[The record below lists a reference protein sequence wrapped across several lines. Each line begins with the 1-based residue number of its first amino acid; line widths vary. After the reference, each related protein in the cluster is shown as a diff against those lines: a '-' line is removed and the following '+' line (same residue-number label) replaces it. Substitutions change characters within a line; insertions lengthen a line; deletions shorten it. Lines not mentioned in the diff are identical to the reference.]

1 MSTRFA
7 ISLLV
12 SMMVAAVLF
21 GVGATIVLSVPSL
34 SVHAMLLLPW
44 VVVASLVLAPIASW
58 FMAPM
63 LRAKY
68 SRQIEAG
75 KLIAQRVEARS

>member
-21 GVGATIVLSVPSL
+21 GIGATAVLSIPSL

-44 VVVASLVLAPIASW
+44 VVVASLAVSPIASW
-58 FMAPM
+58 FIAPM

-68 SRQIEAG
+68 SRQVEAG
-75 KLIAQRVEARS
+75 KLIAQRIEARS